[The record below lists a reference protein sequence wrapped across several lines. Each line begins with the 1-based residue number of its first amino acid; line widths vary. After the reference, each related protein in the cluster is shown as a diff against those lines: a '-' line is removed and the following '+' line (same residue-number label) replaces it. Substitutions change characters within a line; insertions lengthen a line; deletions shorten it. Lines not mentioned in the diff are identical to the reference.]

1 MMRTYKPFNDANKMI
16 NNYEINNLKR
26 NLYNIIQS
34 FLPNL
39 ENENKEFQNKQFFKS
54 KVKRLQY
61 KYLKKKLF
69 RYIGC
74 WSDRELFFEKYDRL
88 KFKLHN
94 HYTNYFVKP
103 LLTPIIDI
111 DYYLPKFTKF
121 DSKNLFKTNENNL
134 NYRISLNVD
143 DILKEDQE
151 FKIDTQGKEN
161 NEVTIIQKVYQNSHE
176 KTSKSLNEFDK
187 FDVTYPPKYYDL
199 NENSKEKTKNNI
211 FSCCL
216 IKISHHIKGTL
227 EITKDGIY
235 FKPNIQNFIDL
246 KKKKIKINN
255 LTETFDDS
263 DPDYDQF
270 RETCYG
276 SSITLHNK
284 DKDILLYF
292 WPFSDIKYIIKKRYY
307 YKRKAFEFFTF
318 LNKSYYF
325 SFTNFNQRTDALKLI
340 FSFIENKREIILDL
354 KEIKEKEDLV
364 VCIENTLTKK
374 LKNEK
379 FSHKLEN
386 WVNWKMSNFE
396 LLSWLNFFSSR
407 SYVDLTQYPVFP
419 WIIKN
424 YKDDVISLEKDFR
437 DLDSPMGMLEI
448 EDKKSKE
455 RKKKCLEE
463 YMNESNFFK
472 LHKRH
477 YGSHYSNPIY
487 VSHYLMRLFPQ
498 AVISIELQG
507 AGFDDPNRLFF
518 SVGNSFLSSATQ
530 QGDVRELIPEFYYL
544 PEMFINLNNLNFGL
558 RSDELK
564 NLYKIDDVELPLW
577 AENPY
582 DFVLK
587 MKDSL
592 ESEEISYRL
601 NDWFDLIF
609 GYKQKGV
616 PAEIAGNLFDNNS
629 YEDVINI
636 DNVENKG
643 YYMRCVFFKLIL
655 G

>member
-1 MMRTYKPFNDANKMI
+1 M
-16 NNYEINNLKR
+16 
-26 NLYNIIQS
+26 
-34 FLPNL
+34 
-39 ENENKEFQNKQFFKS
+39 
-54 KVKRLQY
+54 
-61 KYLKKKLF
+61 
-69 RYIGC
+69 
-74 WSDRELFFEKYDRL
+74 
-88 KFKLHN
+88 
-94 HYTNYFVKP
+94 
-103 LLTPIIDI
+103 
-111 DYYLPKFTKF
+111 
-121 DSKNLFKTNENNL
+121 
-134 NYRISLNVD
+134 
-143 DILKEDQE
+143 
-151 FKIDTQGKEN
+151 
-161 NEVTIIQKVYQNSHE
+161 
-176 KTSKSLNEFDK
+176 
-187 FDVTYPPKYYDL
+187 
-199 NENSKEKTKNNI
+199 
-211 FSCCL
+211 
-216 IKISHHIKGTL
+216 
-227 EITKDGIY
+227 
-235 FKPNIQNFIDL
+235 
-246 KKKKIKINN
+246 
-255 LTETFDDS
+255 
-263 DPDYDQF
+263 
-270 RETCYG
+270 
-276 SSITLHNK
+276 
-284 DKDILLYF
+284 
-292 WPFSDIKYIIKKRYY
+292 
-307 YKRKAFEFFTF
+307 
-318 LNKSYYF
+318 
-325 SFTNFNQRTDALKLI
+325 
-340 FSFIENKREIILDL
+340 
-354 KEIKEKEDLV
+354 
-364 VCIENTLTKK
+364 CIENTLTKK

-629 YEDVINI
+629 
-636 DNVENKG
+636 
-643 YYMRCVFFKLIL
+643 
-655 G
+655 